1 MLYPSLEVGNFLYQL
16 VALIALPCLLS
27 VYRLLLVHVTD
38 TSEMVRVV
46 IARQLVQYRIFNSLS
61 LYFGTH
67 LEEVINEFLEPL
79 HERSKFCFSSQ
90 LKMTPHHHVHVI
102 TNYLYILLCY
112 LFVYSSAEH
121 VFDIELM

>member
-46 IARQLVQYRIFNSLS
+46 IARQLVQYRIFNSL
-61 LYFGTH
+61 
-67 LEEVINEFLEPL
+67 EPW
-79 HERSKFCFSSQ
+79 R
-90 LKMTPHHHVHVI
+90 
-102 TNYLYILLCY
+102 
-112 LFVYSSAEH
+112 
-121 VFDIELM
+121 